1 MIKRPTWILL
11 ILLALAI
18 VAYFLVRNHN
28 TADLSAASTPTTPV
42 ETFLV
47 TTADGALQN
56 LRVSDS
62 QHIVEIRRNT
72 SGTWIIDLPTAGLAD
87 ESLVGAAE
95 TQINAL
101 RIVSTLDNQLNLAD
115 AGLTPPVSTIELAF
129 ASGIKHVLEVGSM
142 TPSNSG
148 YYVRYD
154 AGNVYVISAAGVDA
168 LLNLLTAP
176 PYLATATPSPTVEQ
190 TTTTPEAVTPIP

>member
-168 LLNLLTAP
+168 LLNLVTAP